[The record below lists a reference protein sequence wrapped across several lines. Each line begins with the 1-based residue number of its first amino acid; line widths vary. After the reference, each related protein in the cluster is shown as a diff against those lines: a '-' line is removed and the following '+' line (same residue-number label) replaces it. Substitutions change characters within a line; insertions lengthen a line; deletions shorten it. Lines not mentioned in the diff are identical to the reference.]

1 MVDLLHFPAP
11 QNGISAPFTHHTVPA
26 SILLSRSDIDA
37 LKYRQGSEKHWSV
50 LGEAASQFAL
60 DLMCVFQSQE
70 PFGLPS
76 GYPFIAVVGDDQFR
90 SLGPEGFEEDS
101 IRKLLAAAGYI
112 GIITGDPI
120 FRVYAEA
127 ATMAAKYHKN
137 AVIIETQPDHGR
149 DWCQLAR
156 TINPNAS
163 CRIALAHGESTDGYA

>member
-1 MVDLLHFPAP
+1 MKHEITRGNNSVATLLLPL
-11 QNGISAPFTHHTVPA
+11 QITV
-26 SILLSRSDIDA
+26 
-37 LKYRQGSEKHWSV
+37 K
-50 LGEAASQFAL
+50 F
-60 DLMCVFQSQE
+60 
-70 PFGLPS
+70 
-76 GYPFIAVVGDDQFR
+76 
-90 SLGPEGFEEDS
+90 
-101 IRKLLAAAGYI
+101 
-112 GIITGDPI
+112 ITGDPI